1 MHKQREW
8 WRDKSQIPK
17 MHILHILNAIAWSR
31 AHPIF
36 LQKHKSRYNML
47 HLELQR
53 RQPKKKKKSKKA
65 MQYINDIR
73 VILNEK

>member
-1 MHKQREW
+1 
-8 WRDKSQIPK
+8 
-17 MHILHILNAIAWSR
+17 
-31 AHPIF
+31 
-36 LQKHKSRYNML
+36 ML